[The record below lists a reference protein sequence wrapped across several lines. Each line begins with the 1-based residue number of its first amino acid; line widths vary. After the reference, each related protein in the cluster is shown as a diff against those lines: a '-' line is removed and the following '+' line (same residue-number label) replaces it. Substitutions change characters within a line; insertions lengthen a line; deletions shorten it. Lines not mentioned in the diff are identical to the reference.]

1 MPSPYA
7 PSPPPAEAEP
17 EPAEGSDAAPAAPP
31 ATGAVNL
38 NEASYDDLRRL
49 GLSVTQTGRVLS
61 RREELGRFNSLDDLD
76 AVPGFSRTFL
86 DELKR
91 SLTL

>member
-17 EPAEGSDAAPAAPP
+17 EPEEGPDAAPAAP